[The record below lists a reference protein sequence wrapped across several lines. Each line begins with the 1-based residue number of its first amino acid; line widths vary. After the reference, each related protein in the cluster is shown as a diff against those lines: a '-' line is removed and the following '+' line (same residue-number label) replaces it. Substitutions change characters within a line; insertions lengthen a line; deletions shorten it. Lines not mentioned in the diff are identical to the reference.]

1 MAKEIE
7 RKFLVKDN
15 SFDQMTISRCSIRQ
29 AYISDRPE
37 ATVRVRVLDDMAY
50 LTLKGL
56 NEGAVRDEWEFGIPA
71 EDAEDMAVR
80 LAGGWSID
88 KVRNIVMYAGRRW
101 EVDVFHG
108 RHEGLVLAEV
118 ELEDADA
125 EVVLPPFVG
134 EEVTGN
140 PAYYNSVLARRV
152 DGLR

>member
-15 SFDQMTISRCSIRQ
+15 SFDKMTTRRSRIRQ
-29 AYISDRPE
+29 TYISDRPE
-37 ATVRVRVLDDMAY
+37 ATVRVRVRDDHAF
-50 LTLKGL
+50 LTVKGR
-56 NEGAVRDEWEFGIPA
+56 NTGAVRDEWEYEIPVCEA
-71 EDAEDMAVR
+71 EEMAGR

-88 KVRNIVMYAGRRW
+88 KVRHIVPFGGRIW

-125 EVVLPPFVG
+125 AVELPPFAG
-134 EEVTGN
+134 EEVTGVA
-140 PAYYNSVLARRV
+140 AYYNSVLAKI
-152 DGLR
+152 

>member
-15 SFDQMTISRCSIRQ
+15 SFDNMTTRRRYIRQ
-29 AYISDRPE
+29 TYISDRPE
-37 ATVRVRVLDDMAY
+37 ATVRLRVLDDRAY
-50 LTLKGL
+50 LTVKGK
-56 NEGAVRDEWEFGIPA
+56 NSGAVRDEWEYEIPVTEA
-71 EDAEDMAVR
+71 EEMAAR
-80 LAGGWSID
+80 LSGGWSID
-88 KVRNIVMYAGRRW
+88 KVRHIVMYAGRCW

-125 EVVLPPFVG
+125 LVELPPFVG

-140 PAYYNSVLARRV
+140 PAYYNSVLARR
-152 DGLR
+152 

>member
-15 SFDQMTISRCSIRQ
+15 SFDQMTTRRSSIKQ

-37 ATVRVRVLDDMAY
+37 ATVRVRVRDDRAY
-50 LTLKGL
+50 LTLKGR
-56 NEGAVRDEWEFGIPA
+56 NDGAVRDAWEYEIPVREA
-71 EDAEDMAVR
+71 EEMAAR

-88 KVRNIVMYAGRRW
+88 KVRHIVPYGGRIW

-118 ELEDADA
+118 ELDDAGA
-125 EVVLPPFVG
+125 QVEIPPFAG
-134 EEVTGN
+134 EEVTGVT
-140 PAYYNSVLARRV
+140 AYYNSVLAKR
-152 DGLR
+152 

>member
-15 SFDQMTISRCSIRQ
+15 SFDNMTTGRSHIRQ
-29 AYISDRPE
+29 TYISDRPE
-37 ATVRVRVLDDMAY
+37 ATVRLRVLDNRAY
-50 LTLKGL
+50 ITVKGK
-56 NEGAVRDEWEFGIPA
+56 NSGAVRDEWEYEIPVTEA
-71 EDAEDMAVR
+71 EEMAAR
-80 LAGGWSID
+80 LCGGWSID
-88 KVRNIVMYAGRRW
+88 KMRHIVAYAGRCW

-125 EVVLPPFVG
+125 PVVLPPFVG

-140 PAYYNSVLARRV
+140 PAYYNSVLAR
-152 DGLR
+152 